1 MRYSVND
8 SEEASGVS
16 CEFWKVGI
24 SVMEKGEVEA
34 ADGEKTRDQSVT
46 RDGSLASC
54 EEELKNRH
62 KRQLSTRSLEKG
74 EHTDL

>member
-34 ADGEKTRDQSVT
+34 ADGETTRDQSVT
-46 RDGSLASC
+46 RDGSLAPVR
-54 EEELKNRH
+54 KNSR
-62 KRQLSTRSLEKG
+62 TDTKG
-74 EHTDL
+74 S

>member
-1 MRYSVND
+1 
-8 SEEASGVS
+8 
-16 CEFWKVGI
+16 
-24 SVMEKGEVEA
+24 MEKGEVEA
-34 ADGEKTRDQSVT
+34 ADGETTRDQSVT